1 MNILCLNF
9 VNFETLLLKI
19 RDKYI
24 KNNINLSNTMKV
36 FLFFFL
42 LSNVLLSQE
51 LTVGISSNPVTQ
63 GEKFRLEFTINGSGQ
78 NFKPPSF
85 SGFNLISGPSV
96 SSSTQ
101 IINGR
106 FSQSQTWNY
115 ILEAP
120 KTGTLFIGPAS
131 ITVDGKTIKSE
142 RLKVDV
148 LEPSQAVKEQRQQEK
163 QQEETMQSQANNVI
177 KDNLYVV
184 AKANK
189 NSAYLGEQVIA
200 TYTLY
205 AHSELNIVELNIDKM
220 PIFNGFWTQEFNV
233 ESNNK
238 WQNEV
243 INGVPFRKVEVKKVI
258 LYPQQT
264 GKVALEPLVFNSV
277 VRLITQG
284 NNNSRNPFDQMF
296 RRNSYKDFEYKV
308 KSKELSVNIKEL
320 PSPRPIDFYGAVG
333 NLKIETWFDKTT
345 TVTGEPITLKM
356 KVSGNGNLKL
366 LSPPEL
372 KFPTGFEVYEPKLI
386 DNSTVNLGGTAG
398 NIQFEYL
405 LIPRNAGEFK
415 VGPIE
420 LSYFDLTKNAYSQY
434 KSEEY
439 LIKVGKG
446 KANSTSSSNYA
457 DKEQIKYIGKDIR
470 YIKEDI
476 NYAKKRTYFLSI
488 EHVSVLSADLIS
500 LIFFILF
507 KRKKD
512 KDNNDTSGLK
522 IRSANKVAKKRL
534 SEAKKQLDIKDK
546 EKFYEE
552 IYRAI
557 FGYLSDK
564 LLIDTSTLN
573 KEMIKSKLESKN
585 ISVEIVNSVL
595 SNIDRC
601 EYVRYAP
608 NLGDDNLSNI
618 YEEISDIIAKLE
630 DKL

>member
-1 MNILCLNF
+1 MRVL
-9 VNFETLLLKI
+9 
-19 RDKYI
+19 
-24 KNNINLSNTMKV
+24 
-36 FLFFFL
+36 LFFFL
-42 LSNVLLSQE
+42 LSNLLLSQE

-63 GEKFRLEFTINGSGQ
+63 GEKFRLEFTINGNGQ

-85 SGFNLISGPSV
+85 SGFKLISGPSI

-106 FSQSQTWNY
+106 FSQSQSWNY
-115 ILEAP
+115 VLEAP
-120 KTGTLFIGPAS
+120 KVGTFFVGPAS
-131 ITVDGKTIKSE
+131 ISVDGKTIKSD

-148 LEPSQAVKEQRQQEK
+148 LEPSQAVKEQRKQEQQQE
-163 QQEETMQSQANNVI
+163 QTLQNQAINII
-177 KDNLYVV
+177 KDNLYVI

-189 NSAYLGEQVIA
+189 SSAYLGEQVIA

-205 AHSELNIVELNIDKM
+205 AHSDLNIVDLNIDKM
-220 PIFNGFWTQEFNV
+220 PVFNGFWTQEFNI

-264 GKVALEPLVFNSV
+264 GKVSLEPLVFNSV
-277 VRLITQG
+277 VRLRTQG
-284 NNNSRNPFDQMF
+284 NNNSRDPFDQFF
-296 RRNSYKDFEYKV
+296 RRNSYRDFEYKV
-308 KSKELSVNIKEL
+308 KSKELSVNVKDL
-320 PSPRPIDFYGAVG
+320 PSPRPSDFYGAVG
-333 NLKIETWFDKTT
+333 TLNIETWFDKTT
-345 TVTGEPITLKM
+345 TVTGEPITLKV

-366 LSPPEL
+366 LSPPDL
-372 KFPTGFEVYEPKLI
+372 KFPTGFEVYEPKLV

-405 LIPRNAGEFK
+405 IIPRNAGEFK

-420 LSYFDLTKNAYSQY
+420 ISYFDLSKSSYSNF

-439 LIKVGKG
+439 IIKVGKG
-446 KANSTSSSNYA
+446 KANNLSSSNYA

-470 YIKEDI
+470 YIKEDL
-476 NYAKKRTYFLSI
+476 NYTKKRTYFLSG
-488 EHVSVLSADLIS
+488 EHISVLSVGLIS

-512 KDNNDTSGLK
+512 KDNKDVAGLK

-534 SEAKKQLDIKDK
+534 SEAKKQLDSNDK

-564 LLIDTSTLN
+564 LMIDTSTLN
-573 KEMIKSKLESKN
+573 KDMIKSKLEQNK
-585 ISVEIVNSVL
+585 ISSEIINSVL
-595 SNIDRC
+595 SNIDKC